1 MGVYVEI
8 VSSDV
13 NKREGRNEGGHWIS
27 RTQEAFVHQGG
38 PYPTPFTLRLDENQL
53 PYQPGRYLFGPGSF
67 RIGKWGLELS
77 RELSLV
83 PLGDALKRLG
93 EASKLSVAA

>member
-1 MGVYVEI
+1 MSVYVEI

-13 NKREGRNEGGHWIS
+13 VKREGRNEGGHWIS

-38 PYPTPFTLRLDENQL
+38 PYPTPFSLRLDENQL
-53 PYQPGRYLFGPGSF
+53 PYSPGKYVLGPGSF
-67 RIGKWGLELS
+67 RLGKWGLELS

-83 PLGDALKRLG
+83 PVADALKKLG
-93 EASKLSVAA
+93 EVSHSRAAA